1 MEYID
6 RNPGNSDRACR
17 KRWKENLPKKRRE
30 GKKKWRQRTW
40 SPVFVGWADQGKI
53 DTIHIH
59 IL

>member
-30 GKKKWRQRTW
+30 GKKKMETENVESRFCWL
-40 SPVFVGWADQGKI
+40 G
-53 DTIHIH
+53 
-59 IL
+59 